1 MSMSTLPFWLE
12 TLVIGVIFFICAGLF
27 APYVSGEDQ
36 EKARKVERFF
46 CEAPVGGLVPITIRS
61 RVDLP
66 GLGFYPVLMLILVAD
81 VAYCV
86 EEAAT
91 AVAATNLFVVIIA
104 VLIADA
110 LLWVGIQLA
119 MSFAAMKIERDLE
132 VYYRRTYYVDV
143 KHDIEFIRI

>member
-1 MSMSTLPFWLE
+1 MSTLPFWLE
-12 TLVIGVIFFICAGLF
+12 TLVIGVVFFVCAGLF

-36 EKARKVERFF
+36 EKARKVDRFYDD
-46 CEAPVGGLVPITIRS
+46 APMDGLVPITIRS

-104 VLIADA
+104 VLIVDA
-110 LLWVGIQLA
+110 LLWVGILLA